1 MPTHH
6 GRSSPPPRTLSFL
19 QALGSRRRSQLIGP
33 ETVNLVASM
42 PPSHPPTLPKVA
54 GCRRRGRRLA
64 VAEQQPKG
72 RRLRAIAEQRSR
84 GWLAV
89 AGRGGALAS
98 TGVPGQL
105 AGFRWPWR
113 WAGVG
118 GQRRRQTSG
127 LRSRA

>member
-1 MPTHH
+1 
-6 GRSSPPPRTLSFL
+6 
-19 QALGSRRRSQLIGP
+19 
-33 ETVNLVASM
+33 M
-42 PPSHPPTLPKVA
+42 PPSHPPTLREVA

-98 TGVPGQL
+98 TGC
-105 AGFRWPWR
+105 AGIDRG
-113 WAGVG
+113 AGAASRLQVAMEVG
-118 GQRRRQTSG
+118 WRRRPAAATNERPSVPCV
-127 LRSRA
+127 SA